1 MATYLAAVYVG
12 DFVRSEV
19 RAEGKTPI
27 RNYVHTGLSSSALS
41 VTSAALE
48 LLETL
53 AGPYPFGVYG
63 TVILPIPIGFAL
75 ENQTLSVHGS
85 TSVSDWVIAHE
96 LAHQWFGN
104 SAALEDWGDIW
115 LNEGFATYL
124 HYAYLADKGPTS
136 MDTYMAR
143 ARTR

>member
-1 MATYLAAVYVG
+1 M
-12 DFVRSEV
+12 
-19 RAEGKTPI
+19 
-27 RNYVHTGLSSSALS
+27 
-41 VTSAALE
+41 
-48 LLETL
+48 
-53 AGPYPFGVYG
+53 
-63 TVILPIPIGFAL
+63 
-75 ENQTLSVHGS
+75 HGS

-124 HYAYLADKGPTS
+124 HYIYLADKGPTS

-143 ARTR
+143 ARTSVIRARVPAPKKVSAAQLFDFNAVYLREP